1 VPVKRWLGAGEVV
14 VPYINNTN
22 NKNFTNNI
30 NEGGETPARVDQEK
44 ELIEKT
50 PGSLEDVKIFFRN
63 ENFPEVE
70 ADKFFNHFQSNGWQI
85 AGKTPMQDW
94 KASARSWILK
104 MPNYPARN
112 GTSSQPDQ
120 SLNNVNYD
128 EPL

>member
-1 VPVKRWLGAGEVV
+1 
-14 VPYINNTN
+14 
-22 NKNFTNNI
+22 
-30 NEGGETPARVDQEK
+30 
-44 ELIEKT
+44 
-50 PGSLEDVKIFFRN
+50 
-63 ENFPEVE
+63 
-70 ADKFFNHFQSNGWQI
+70 
-85 AGKTPMQDW
+85 MQDW